1 MEANAIFTGGPSR
14 RDAFLDIA
22 IYVLAGAALWFG
34 EEALRSAGRFPY
46 PGLLDGAFALIGMFL
61 VGVIL
66 MKWRGQTVAD
76 FGLKRPRRGWWFV
89 PVWAVLVLIA
99 YAISQITVVPL
110 LGKLLNVP
118 PADFS
123 RYQPLVGN
131 LTLFLII
138 TPGAMITGGFMEE
151 FLYRGLM
158 IDRLGRIFGGGKRA
172 LWLAAILNG
181 VPFGLIH
188 FEWGIGGILMTAVM
202 GLVMGLM
209 FLATRRNLWPLVL
222 AHATLDFLLL
232 LQVYLGVLDV

>member
-1 MEANAIFTGGPSR
+1 
-14 RDAFLDIA
+14 
-22 IYVLAGAALWFG
+22 
-34 EEALRSAGRFPY
+34 
-46 PGLLDGAFALIGMFL
+46 
-61 VGVIL
+61 
-66 MKWRGQTVAD
+66 
-76 FGLKRPRRGWWFV
+76 
-89 PVWAVLVLIA
+89 
-99 YAISQITVVPL
+99 
-110 LGKLLNVP
+110 
-118 PADFS
+118 
-123 RYQPLVGN
+123 
-131 LTLFLII
+131 
-138 TPGAMITGGFMEE
+138 MITGGFMEE